1 MCQITGDPLLSFI
14 VTIVFWE
21 VVLRFSPCQDAE
33 TLQSH
38 ICQAEQRLT
47 EKSPLSLFLMKP
59 FLRGVCLRIHV
70 VIALGYIFSP
80 VGEAL
85 LKTLE
90 TRALSKSGAS
100 EESLWAVFY
109 AGSACGCLLWL
120 FLSGGIPPNL
130 LMASSQLMN
139 MLFFVLVP
147 ALPQEFFDSAV
158 VSLTYLGLCGLQ
170 STSRMLFI
178 IWNFN
183 EDFHGGFQVAARR
196 IGVLE
201 SLRSGVSWIAVTL
214 SYAGHDSKTPCSPMF
229 YKFSGWDE
237 EMPHHIILFP
247 NIRQDLRKIYTK
259 PAFPV
264 A

>member
-1 MCQITGDPLLSFI
+1 
-14 VTIVFWE
+14 
-21 VVLRFSPCQDAE
+21 
-33 TLQSH
+33 
-38 ICQAEQRLT
+38 
-47 EKSPLSLFLMKP
+47 MKP

-109 AGSACGCLLWL
+109 AGSAVGCLLWL

-130 LMASSQLMN
+130 LMASSQLLN

-147 ALPQEFFDSAV
+147 ALPEEFFDSAM

-214 SYAGHDSKTPCSPMF
+214 SYAGQSRNHTQTLYNDRPF
-229 YKFSGWDE
+229 
-237 EMPHHIILFP
+237 LF
-247 NIRQDLRKIYTK
+247 
-259 PAFPV
+259 
-264 A
+264 

>member
-120 FLSGGIPPNL
+120 FPFWWYSSKSVDGQLSAYEHAL
-130 LMASSQLMN
+130 LCTCSC
-139 MLFFVLVP
+139 F
-147 ALPQEFFDSAV
+147 
-158 VSLTYLGLCGLQ
+158 
-170 STSRMLFI
+170 
-178 IWNFN
+178 
-183 EDFHGGFQVAARR
+183 AAR
-196 IGVLE
+196 VL
-201 SLRSGVSWIAVTL
+201 
-214 SYAGHDSKTPCSPMF
+214 
-229 YKFSGWDE
+229 
-237 EMPHHIILFP
+237 
-247 NIRQDLRKIYTK
+247 
-259 PAFPV
+259 
-264 A
+264 